1 MADKREQLAEVFRD
15 TQAFLKENRVL
26 AEAAEKSTR
35 QTKLYTAQDYRNCF
49 DRIEFAIYGKGRSSE
64 NYDAFYSCFF
74 SSISR

>member
-49 DRIEFAIYGKGRSSE
+49 NRIEFAIR
-64 NYDAFYSCFF
+64 
-74 SSISR
+74 